1 MIRLLSRADIHSA
14 TLGGDEDYPIAS
26 RMRLA
31 GHLVAIGKTM
41 PSPFEFPAR
50 RTAKLAAHR
59 AQMQAVLAA
68 THAWRRGKARDQSHT
83 SDAGSADAMSAQSFI
98 QMTTQ
103 IAPHPP
109 IDVRLHAD
117 TLHRGSRIRA
127 RIRWTDPVLHQRLS
141 RSITVNDVEKAEEF
155 FRLMRSHNGS
165 AVDPLVSFSS
175 YVHWIGDRF
184 LRGVD
189 PTSTASG
196 YRAGLRLRV
205 LPALGHLC
213 VREIT
218 TGIVDRA
225 IDNWEGTYS
234 RSTLKNTIAA
244 LTRVLD
250 EAVRDDLIT
259 HNPVRDRAG
268 RRYRTNLELPHTKL
282 IPGPD
287 DVVRIA
293 EACTEIHQSYA
304 DHVMLSAFLA
314 ARSSEVGG
322 LLVGDVDWASKVV
335 TIERQCFPGAGGLS
349 IKPPKGRRARRV
361 PIIELLEPML
371 RRLTTRRSRNLPL
384 LRGPRGGVITTA
396 SLRDATDWD
405 ELVASLGLRGL
416 RRHDLRHAGATWF
429 ANAGVPIHVVSDIL
443 GHASVET
450 TRAYLHTD
458 DTALQNAAARMN
470 EHLREAAMSS

>member
-1 MIRLLSRADIHSA
+1 MTVHHPALPPHGVPL
-14 TLGGDEDYPIAS
+14 
-26 RMRLA
+26 
-31 GHLVAIGKTM
+31 HL
-41 PSPFEFPAR
+41 
-50 RTAKLAAHR
+50 
-59 AQMQAVLAA
+59 
-68 THAWRRGKARDQSHT
+68 
-83 SDAGSADAMSAQSFI
+83 
-98 QMTTQ
+98 
-103 IAPHPP
+103 
-109 IDVRLHAD
+109 D
-117 TLHRGSRIRA
+117 TLRRGSRIRA
-127 RIRWTDPVLHQRLS
+127 RVRWTDPFSHQRQG
-141 RSITVNDVEKAEEF
+141 RSVTVDDDAAAREF
-155 FRLMRSHNGS
+155 FELMRTSS
-165 AVDPLVSFSS
+165 SRAIDPLITLSDYARS
-175 YVHWIGDRF
+175 IGDRF

-189 PTSTASG
+189 PTSTAAG

-205 LPALGHLC
+205 LPALGYIRL
-213 VREIT
+213 RDIT
-218 TGIVDRA
+218 TGCVDRA
-225 IDNWEGTYS
+225 IDSWETTHS

-250 EAVRDDLIT
+250 EAVRDDLIAR
-259 HNPVRDRAG
+259 NPVRDRAD
-268 RRYRTNLELPHTKL
+268 RRYRANLELPHTKL

-293 EACTEIHQSYA
+293 EACTEIHPSYG

-322 LLVGDVDWASKVV
+322 LFVGDVDSASKVV

-349 IKPPKGRRARRV
+349 MKPPKGRRARRV
-361 PIIELLEPML
+361 PIIEPLEPVL

-396 SLRDATDWD
+396 ALRDATGWA

-429 ANAGVPIHVVSDIL
+429 ANAGIPIHVVSDIL

-458 DTALQNAAARMN
+458 DTSLQNAAAQMN
-470 EHLREAAMSS
+470 GHLREAAMSS

>member
-1 MIRLLSRADIHSA
+1 MRTSSSRAI
-14 TLGGDEDYPIAS
+14 
-26 RMRLA
+26 
-31 GHLVAIGKTM
+31 
-41 PSPFEFPAR
+41 
-50 RTAKLAAHR
+50 
-59 AQMQAVLAA
+59 
-68 THAWRRGKARDQSHT
+68 
-83 SDAGSADAMSAQSFI
+83 
-98 QMTTQ
+98 
-103 IAPHPP
+103 
-109 IDVRLHAD
+109 
-117 TLHRGSRIRA
+117 
-127 RIRWTDPVLHQRLS
+127 
-141 RSITVNDVEKAEEF
+141 
-155 FRLMRSHNGS
+155 
-165 AVDPLVSFSS
+165 DPLITLSDYARS
-175 YVHWIGDRF
+175 IGDRF

-189 PTSTASG
+189 PTSTAAG

-205 LPALGHLC
+205 LPALGYIRL
-213 VREIT
+213 RDIT
-218 TGIVDRA
+218 TGCVDRA
-225 IDNWEGTYS
+225 IDSWETTHS

-250 EAVRDDLIT
+250 EAVRDDLIAR
-259 HNPVRDRAG
+259 NPVRDRAD
-268 RRYRTNLELPHTKL
+268 RRYRANLELPHTKL

-293 EACTEIHQSYA
+293 EACTEIHPSYG

-322 LLVGDVDWASKVV
+322 LFVGDVDSASKVV

-349 IKPPKGRRARRV
+349 MKPPKGRRARRV
-361 PIIELLEPML
+361 PIIEPLEPVL

-396 SLRDATDWD
+396 ALRDATGWA

-429 ANAGVPIHVVSDIL
+429 ANAGIPIHVVSDIL

-458 DTALQNAAARMN
+458 DTSLQNAAAQMN
-470 EHLREAAMSS
+470 GHLREAAMSS

>member
-1 MIRLLSRADIHSA
+1 MRTNSNRTIDPFISLS
-14 TLGGDEDYPIAS
+14 DY
-26 RMRLA
+26 
-31 GHLVAIGKTM
+31 
-41 PSPFEFPAR
+41 AR
-50 RTAKLAAHR
+50 
-59 AQMQAVLAA
+59 
-68 THAWRRGKARDQSHT
+68 S
-83 SDAGSADAMSAQSFI
+83 
-98 QMTTQ
+98 
-103 IAPHPP
+103 
-109 IDVRLHAD
+109 
-117 TLHRGSRIRA
+117 
-127 RIRWTDPVLHQRLS
+127 
-141 RSITVNDVEKAEEF
+141 
-155 FRLMRSHNGS
+155 
-165 AVDPLVSFSS
+165 
-175 YVHWIGDRF
+175 IGDRF

-189 PTSTASG
+189 PTSTAAG

-205 LPALGHLC
+205 LPTLGHTRL
-213 VREIT
+213 RDIT
-218 TGIVDRA
+218 TGLVDRA
-225 IDNWEGTYS
+225 IDSWETTHS
-234 RSTLKNTIAA
+234 LSTLKNTIAA

-250 EAVRDDLIT
+250 EAVRDDLVVR
-259 HNPVRDRAG
+259 NPARDRAD

-287 DVVRIA
+287 DVARIA
-293 EACTEIHQSYA
+293 EACEQIHTSYG

-322 LLVGDVDWASKVV
+322 LLVSDVDWASKVV

-361 PIIELLEPML
+361 PIIEPLEPML

-396 SLRDATDWD
+396 ALRDATDWD

-429 ANAGVPIHVVSDIL
+429 ANAGIPIHVVSDIL

-458 DTALQNAAARMN
+458 NSALQSAATRMN
-470 EHLREAAMSS
+470 EHFREAGMSS

>member
-1 MIRLLSRADIHSA
+1 MSRGILDRMTVLHS
-14 TLGGDEDYPIAS
+14 
-26 RMRLA
+26 
-31 GHLVAIGKTM
+31 
-41 PSPFEFPAR
+41 
-50 RTAKLAAHR
+50 
-59 AQMQAVLAA
+59 VL
-68 THAWRRGKARDQSHT
+68 
-83 SDAGSADAMSAQSFI
+83 
-98 QMTTQ
+98 
-103 IAPHPP
+103 PP
-109 IDVRLHAD
+109 VGARLHLD
-117 TLHRGSRIRA
+117 TRRRGSRIRA
-127 RIRWTDPVLHQRLS
+127 RIRWTDPLS
-141 RSITVNDVEKAEEF
+141 RERRSHSVTVDDDIAAHEF
-155 FRLMRSHNGS
+155 FELIRTNSNRTI
-165 AVDPLVSFSS
+165 DPFITLSD
-175 YVHWIGDRF
+175 YAHAIGDRF

-189 PTSTASG
+189 PTSTAAG
-196 YRAGLRLRV
+196 YQAGLHLRV
-205 LPALGHLC
+205 LPMLGHIR
-213 VREIT
+213 VRAIT
-218 TGIVDRA
+218 TGLVDRA
-225 IDNWEGTYS
+225 IDNWEPVHS
-234 RSTLKNTIAA
+234 RSTLKNTIAGM
-244 LTRVLD
+244 TRVLD
-250 EAVRDDLIT
+250 EAVRDDLIAR
-259 HNPVRDRAG
+259 NPVRDRAG

-293 EACTEIHQSYA
+293 EACTEIHPSYA

-335 TIERQCFPGAGGLS
+335 TIERQCFPGTGGLS

-405 ELVASLGLRGL
+405 ELVASLGLPGL

-443 GHASVET
+443 GHASIET

-470 EHLREAAMSS
+470 EHLREVTLSS